1 MTVTVCVYLLF
12 LYDQRYKG
20 GTWELLD
27 DSVYY
32 VKVRVGHRRFT
43 GGHQACS
50 SNCNFCKV
58 ECVRAHFLFL

>member
-32 VKVRVGHRRFT
+32 VKVRAGHRRSQVVTKFAIRIVT
-43 GGHQACS
+43 
-50 SNCNFCKV
+50 F
-58 ECVRAHFLFL
+58 VRLIA